1 MKRVKSV
8 ALDASLLA
16 EAERE
21 AGRRGV
27 AFSALVEEALRL
39 YLSVG
44 RLEER
49 LAGIEALLGQCLEE
63 ARRGPAEAR
72 GPSGRQEPPPQLGGN
87 VWVEILRRRG

>member
-49 LAGIEALLGQCLEE
+49 LANIEALLRQCLEE
-63 ARRGPAEAR
+63 ARRGPAET
-72 GPSGRQEPPPQLGGN
+72 QKPPQHPPQTVGGN
-87 VWVEILRRRG
+87 AWVEILRRRG

>member
-1 MKRVKSV
+1 VKRVKSV

-49 LAGIEALLGQCLEE
+49 LASIEALLGQCLQKE
-63 ARRGPAEAR
+63 ARRGPAEAQR
-72 GPSGRQEPPPQLGGN
+72 PPQHPPQIVGGN
-87 VWVEILRRRG
+87 AWVEILRRRG